1 MRLHLNLFKLCLNY
15 RREQD
20 VRIAAQLRLLME
32 SRASSTS
39 VPQVVVVASTNRC
52 FFFHFFSEYDVF
64 NCLIL
69 HLCQF
74 LGILFI

>member
-1 MRLHLNLFKLCLNY
+1 MRLRLNLFKLCLNC

-39 VPQVVVVASTNRC
+39 VPQVVVVASTNR
-52 FFFHFFSEYDVF
+52 FFFFR
-64 NCLIL
+64 NMM
-69 HLCQF
+69 F
-74 LGILFI
+74 LTV

>member
-1 MRLHLNLFKLCLNY
+1 MDNVADSLLVVIFVGGRGGTMRLRLNLFKLCLNC

-39 VPQVVVVASTNRC
+39 VPQVVVVASTNRY
-52 FFFHFFSEYDVF
+52 FFF
-64 NCLIL
+64 
-69 HLCQF
+69 
-74 LGILFI
+74 GM

>member
-1 MRLHLNLFKLCLNY
+1 MRLRLNLFMLCWNC

-20 VRIAAQLRLLME
+20 VRIAAQLGLLME

-39 VPQVVVVASTNRC
+39 VPQVVVVASTNR
-52 FFFHFFSEYDVF
+52 FFFLECNVF

-74 LGILFI
+74 